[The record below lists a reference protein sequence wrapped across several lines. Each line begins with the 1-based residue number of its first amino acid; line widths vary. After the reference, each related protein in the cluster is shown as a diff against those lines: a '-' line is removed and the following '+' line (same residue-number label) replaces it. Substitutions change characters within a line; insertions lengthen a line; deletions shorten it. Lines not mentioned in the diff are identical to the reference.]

1 MTNLMPDTFYNG
13 IRLFCAVSAVTVYI
27 DILIILNILV
37 NYFMLAAVKKISRS
51 HTSRLRLSLGAL
63 SGGAASLLIFIDSLG
78 IIMTL
83 LKIVASLVMI
93 LISFGFGSVKQFFK
107 KVLWLFFISF
117 VFGGLVFA
125 VYMCFGLQTMIYTNG
140 IVYFD
145 IDMTF
150 LVVCSAVAYAVITLV
165 SKFLDKKAPKSKEY
179 YVTIEKNGKNI
190 SCTAFMDTGNN
201 LREPFSGYPV
211 IMVCSSVFRELMG
224 GDISIEKMQ
233 GNEKIRLIPISTV
246 SGNSIIKAFRP
257 DSIKIGEFTTDKVY
271 IGESLTPLSEYKIIL
286 NINLEREL
294 QNE

>member
-1 MTNLMPDTFYNG
+1 M
-13 IRLFCAVSAVTVYI
+13 TVYI

-51 HTSRLRLSLGAL
+51 HTSRLRLALGAL
-63 SGGAASLLIFIDSLG
+63 SGGVASLLIFIDSLG

-83 LKIVASLVMI
+83 LKIAASLVMVF
-93 LISFGFGSVKQFFK
+93 ISFGFGSVKQFFK
-107 KVLWLFFISF
+107 RALWLFFISF

-125 VYMCFGLQTMIYTNG
+125 VYMCFGLETMIYTNG

-145 IDMTF
+145 VDMTF
-150 LVVCSAVAYAVITLV
+150 LVVCSAVAYALITLV
-165 SKFLDKKAPKSKEY
+165 SKFIDKKAPKSKEY
-179 YVTIEKNGKNI
+179 YVTLQKNGKNI
-190 SCTAFMDTGNN
+190 SCTGFMDTGNN
-201 LREPFSGYPV
+201 LREPFSGFPV

-224 GDISIEKMQ
+224 GDIPIEKMQ

-246 SGNSIIKAFRP
+246 SGNTIIKAFRP
-257 DSIKIGEFTTDKVY
+257 DSVKIGEFTTDKVY
-271 IGESLTPLSEYKIIL
+271 VGESLTHLDEYKIIL